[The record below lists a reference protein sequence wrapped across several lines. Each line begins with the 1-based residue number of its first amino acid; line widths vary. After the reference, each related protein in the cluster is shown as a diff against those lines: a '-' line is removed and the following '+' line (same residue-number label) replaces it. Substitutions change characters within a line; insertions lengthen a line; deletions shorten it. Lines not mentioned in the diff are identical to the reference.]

1 MESYSFNPFYPEHV
15 QEPCVFIPKS
25 WLLFDQDY
33 WPTTST
39 VNGVK
44 HKVKYTYKIHYMEV
58 DRLIKLN
65 ELGELAEE
73 LIDQNKI
80 IIANPHKGFE
90 ALVWKKAICGK
101 LAVHWYFADLTPEQ
115 IKRRI

>member
-1 MESYSFNPFYPEHV
+1 
-15 QEPCVFIPKS
+15 
-25 WLLFDQDY
+25 
-33 WPTTST
+33 
-39 VNGVK
+39 
-44 HKVKYTYKIHYMEV
+44 MEV